1 MRTRWHFI
9 LSVAATCALAPAAL
23 AQSQPAEPLEEIPV
37 VATDGPASEPQ
48 PPANATATTG
58 ASTDEPAAAPRPVI
72 DDPNR
77 SPAPV
82 SAEDILSEFQRERPV
97 AEPLLPKP
105 QPSDTP
111 KLPTQPG
118 RSPGA
123 TSITDSGY
131 DPSDG
136 PRARLPDGFILVDRA
151 GRLVREGEWWVVT
164 FVSDNHPQTLGEPP
178 MKLLPNRMLE
188 RMVRESQSSRRT
200 VEFIVTGE
208 VTDFM
213 GENYLLLRKL
223 MRKRDMGNL
232 TR

>member
-118 RSPGA
+118 QF
-123 TSITDSGY
+123 
-131 DPSDG
+131 
-136 PRARLPDGFILVDRA
+136 ARCHRHCRH
-151 GRLVREGEWWVVT
+151 RL
-164 FVSDNHPQTLGEPP
+164 
-178 MKLLPNRMLE
+178 
-188 RMVRESQSSRRT
+188 
-200 VEFIVTGE
+200 
-208 VTDFM
+208 
-213 GENYLLLRKL
+213 
-223 MRKRDMGNL
+223 
-232 TR
+232 